1 MVASGLSFAKDT
13 SSETQFE
20 IAPDVRVHQV
30 ADCARLEIAPGR
42 ADIVDCLHEDAL
54 SPAH

>member
-20 IAPDVRVHQV
+20 IAPDGASAPDR
-30 ADCARLEIAPGR
+30 RLEIAPGR
-42 ADIVDCLHEDAL
+42 ADSVDCLHEDAL
-54 SPAH
+54 PPAH

>member
-20 IAPDVRVHQV
+20 IAPDGASAPER
-30 ADCARLEIAPGR
+30 RLEIAPGR
-42 ADIVDCLHEDAL
+42 DDIVDCLHEDATA
-54 SPAH
+54 PTH